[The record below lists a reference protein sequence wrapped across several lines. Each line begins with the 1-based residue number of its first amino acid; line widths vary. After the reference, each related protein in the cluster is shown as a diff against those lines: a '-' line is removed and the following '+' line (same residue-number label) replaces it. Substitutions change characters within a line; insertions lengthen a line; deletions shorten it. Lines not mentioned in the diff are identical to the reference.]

1 MVRVFLDDG
10 GEKRLVGRADIPDD
24 VGAVYEL
31 RLFGPASII
40 REQFTVGT
48 VTHLGPGR
56 LDLAAE
62 RVILLSPGQRP
73 ELLPGWQPLAS

>member
-1 MVRVFLDDG
+1 MRVFLDAG
-10 GEKRLVGRADIPDD
+10 GEKRLLGRADIPDD

-31 RLFGPASII
+31 RLFGPTAII
-40 REQFTVGT
+40 REQFTIGT
-48 VTHLGPGR
+48 ITHLGPGR

-62 RVILLSPGQRP
+62 RVVLLSPGQRP

>member
-1 MVRVFLDDG
+1 MRVFLDDG
-10 GEKRLVGRADIPDD
+10 GEQRLLGRADIPED

-48 VTHLGPGR
+48 VTHLGPSR
-56 LDLAAE
+56 HDLRAE
-62 RVILLSPGQRP
+62 RVILLEPGQRP
-73 ELLPGWQPLAS
+73 ELLPGWQPLSS